1 MKGFINEFKEFINR
15 GNVMDLAVG
24 VIIGGAFTAIVT
36 ALTTSIIN
44 PTIEVI
50 AGGGTETISGLVV
63 PGTNIDFGAFI
74 AAVLNFLI
82 IAFVV
87 FLLVK
92 GINKVQSVGKK
103 EESQVEAPLCPY
115 CKTEIPEGA
124 TRCPHCTSILD
135 APAESVTV
143 TINE

>member
-1 MKGFINEFKEFINR
+1 M
-15 GNVMDLAVG
+15 
-24 VIIGGAFTAIVT
+24 
-36 ALTTSIIN
+36 
-44 PTIEVI
+44 
-50 AGGGTETISGLVV
+50 V

-103 EESQVEAPLCPY
+103 EEPQVEAPLCPY

-135 APAESVTV
+135 TPAESVTV